1 MQIFLRPRLLN
12 LLRHYMKNVL
22 IILLVV
28 SFSLSSGCSWLG
40 WGDEESDEDETA
52 GYSEKDFFDKIQ
64 SSLNS
69 GNWTV
74 AIRNLQLLESQFPF
88 GNYAEQA
95 QLELIYAQYKS
106 ADYEASIAS
115 SERFI
120 RLHPQHPNVDY
131 AFYVK
136 GLSEI
141 SQTSGFFDSFL
152 PTDPT
157 MRDIG
162 TARSSF
168 TTLTELITRFP
179 DSPYAPDA
187 RARLISLRNLLA
199 RAEIHAANYF
209 FSRGAYVAAAN
220 RGRYVVEQ
228 FQQTPAVPDGL
239 AVTAQAYH
247 MLGMERESQ
256 HAVRVLHENYPN
268 YPLLDEVGTFDFD
281 GRILSKKN
289 PFLSKIT
296 FGLISRRDPPAFDTR
311 NIYDRSANADI
322 LIDNGCLQDGQSK
335 GDGWLSSLKSLAGNI
350 LPGKDCKKDTDTE

>member
-1 MQIFLRPRLLN
+1 
-12 LLRHYMKNVL
+12 MKNIL
-22 IILLVV
+22 IILLIV
-28 SFSLSSGCSWLG
+28 SFMLSSGCSWLG
-40 WGDEESDEDETA
+40 WGNDESEEDETA
-52 GYSEKDFFDKIQ
+52 GYTEKDFYDKIQ

-69 GNWTV
+69 GNWTI

-152 PTDPT
+152 PTDST

-162 TARSSF
+162 TARNSF

-179 DSPYAPDA
+179 DSPYAADA

-199 RAEIHAANYF
+199 RAEIHAANYY
-209 FSRGAYVAAAN
+209 FSRGAYLAAAN

-239 AVTAQAYH
+239 AVAAQAYH
-247 MLGMERESQ
+247 MLGMEKESQ
-256 HAVRVLHENYPN
+256 HAIRVMQQNYPD
-268 YPLLDEVGTFDFD
+268 YPLLDEDGNFDFN

-289 PFLSKIT
+289 SFLSRVT
-296 FGLISRRDPPAFDTR
+296 LGLISRKDPPAFDTR
-311 NIYDRSANADI
+311 NIYDRSFNAEN
-322 LIDNGCLQDGQSK
+322 LIDEKCLKTDER
-335 GDGWLSSLKSLAGNI
+335 GDEGWFSSVRSLATSL
-350 LPGKDCKKDTDTE
+350 LPSQECERQMEIK